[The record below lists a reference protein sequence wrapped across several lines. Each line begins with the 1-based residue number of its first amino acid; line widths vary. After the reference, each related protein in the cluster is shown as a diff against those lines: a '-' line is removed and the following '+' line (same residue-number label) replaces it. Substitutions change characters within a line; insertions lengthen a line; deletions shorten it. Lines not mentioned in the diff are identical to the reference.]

1 MTRLSLFSEPF
12 APTGNMAGEGFRRLL
27 GRPALGLLQTVL
39 RESLQNVVDAAI
51 TDEGPKVLVRVRT
64 LAADERRALVEAIFA
79 ERPAADC
86 SARDLHGSLDA
97 GVRVLEIADFRTI
110 GLSGPTRADLVQDG
124 GEPPNFVNFF
134 RNVGAGRDSHQGGGT
149 YGYGKSAFYAV
160 SQCATILADSLTRHY
175 GEETRRF
182 LCCHL
187 GAAFDVAMN
196 GARRRYTGRHW
207 WGVSDGTAGV
217 DPLGGTAA
225 AELAS
230 ALGLPKRGA
239 GDTGTT
245 IVVLDPELPEGV
257 GPDGIAKEII
267 ECILWNFWPRM
278 TRDCPSRRRLEVH
291 VEVEGRAWKVP
302 TPETFPPLDLFARA
316 MAQIRSAVGAV
327 RAVQCAKP
335 QKMLGSLAI
344 AKGVAAARDV
354 ISERPGSLVPRQS
367 CHIAL
372 MRPVELVV
380 KYLKGTPFPDPRF
393 EWAGVFICSE
403 EDEVETAFAQSE
415 PPAHDDWVPDNLP
428 KGREKT
434 FVNVA
439 LKRLKE
445 EAATY
450 VQAPGSRTGSTHSQE
465 GLVCAAAMLGGAL
478 AGAVAEG
485 PGRRQGAGGGGSTP
499 KTTTVGKAVFERL
512 FLGPSGARVAR
523 FRAALKNAGSDPD
536 LGVVAH
542 GFVCVDG
549 GGDTGANIEHTVSV
563 LAMAL
568 EDTDRLADGSRLK
581 VGRQAGQVVI
591 DVLVPGDAAVGVR
604 LELVGGAR

>member
-64 LAADERRALVEAIFA
+64 LTADQRRVIQESVFSK
-79 ERPAADC
+79 RPSADC
-86 SARDLHGSLDA
+86 SARDLGASLHGE
-97 GVRVLEIADFRTI
+97 VKVLEIADFRTI
-110 GLSGPTRADLVQDG
+110 GLSGPTRADLIQDG
-124 GEPPNFVNFF
+124 GEAPNFVNFF

-160 SQCATILADSLTRHY
+160 SQCATILADSLTRHD
-175 GEETRRF
+175 GKETRRF
-182 LCCHL
+182 LGCHL

-196 GARRRYTGRHW
+196 GARKRYTGRHW
-207 WGVSDGTAGV
+207 WGVSDATDGV
-217 DPLGGTAA
+217 DPLGGDAA
-225 AELAS
+225 AELAG
-230 ALGLPKRGA
+230 ALGLPTRGP
-239 GDTGTT
+239 GDSGTT
-245 IVVLDPELPEGV
+245 IVVVDPELPEGV
-257 GPDGIAKEII
+257 GSDGIAKEII
-267 ECILWNFWPRM
+267 EGILWNFWPRM

-302 TPETFPPLDLFARA
+302 TPETFPPLDLFAKA
-316 MAQIRSAVGAV
+316 MAQLRGKAGE
-327 RAVQCAKP
+327 VQSIQCGNP
-335 QKMLGSLAI
+335 QKVLGSLAI
-344 AKGVAAARDV
+344 SRGLTAGRHV
-354 ISERPGSLVPRQS
+354 ISERPGSLVPLQS

-380 KYLKGTPFPDPRF
+380 KYLKGTPLSDPRF

-445 EAATY
+445 AAVTY
-450 VQAPGSRTGSTHSQE
+450 VQAPGSRTGSAHSQE
-465 GLVCAAAMLGGAL
+465 GLVGAAAMLGGAL

-485 PGRRQGAGGGGSTP
+485 PGRRQGAGGRGSTP
-499 KTTTVGKAVFERL
+499 KTTTVGKATFERL
-512 FLGPSGARVAR
+512 FLGPSGERVAR
-523 FRAALKNAGSDPD
+523 FRAALRNAGSDPD
-536 LGVVAH
+536 LSVVAH

-549 GGDTGANIEHTVSV
+549 GGDAGANDEHTVSV

-568 EDTDRLADGSRLK
+568 EDTDRSADGSRLK
-581 VGRQAGQVVI
+581 VGRLAGQVVI
-591 DVLVPGDAAVGVR
+591 DVLVPSDAAVGVK

>member
-64 LAADERRALVEAIFA
+64 LTADQRRALHESVFHK
-79 ERPAADC
+79 RPDADC
-86 SARDLHGSLDA
+86 SARDLGASLD
-97 GVRVLEIADFRTI
+97 GEVRVLEIADFRTI
-110 GLSGPTRADLVQDG
+110 GLSGPTRADLIQDG

-160 SQCATILADSLTRHY
+160 SQCATILADSLTRQD
-175 GEETRRF
+175 GQETRRF
-182 LCCHL
+182 LGCHL
-187 GAAFDVAMN
+187 GAAFDVAVN
-196 GARRRYTGRHW
+196 GARKRYTGRHW
-207 WGVSDGTAGV
+207 WGVIDETDGV
-217 DPLGGTAA
+217 DPLGGDDA
-225 AELAS
+225 AELAR
-230 ALGLPKRGA
+230 ALGLPARGP

-267 ECILWNFWPRM
+267 EGILWNFWPRM

-291 VEVEGRAWKVP
+291 VEVEGRTWKVP

-316 MAQIRSAVGAV
+316 MAQIRSGAGEV
-327 RAVQCAKP
+327 RSIESARP
-335 QKMLGSLAI
+335 QKTLGQLAI
-344 AKGVAAARDV
+344 AKGVAASRDA
-354 ISERPGSLVPRQS
+354 ISERVGTLVPKQS

-450 VQAPGSRTGSTHSQE
+450 VQARGSRTGSTHSQE
-465 GLVCAAAMLGGAL
+465 GLVGAAAMLGGAL

-485 PGRRQGAGGGGSTP
+485 PGKRQGTGGGGSAP

-512 FLGPSGARVAR
+512 LLGPSGERIAR
-523 FRAALKNAGSDPD
+523 FRTALKNAGGDPGLD
-536 LGVVAH
+536 VVAH

-549 GGDTGANIEHTVSV
+549 GGDAGATGEHTVKV
-563 LAMAL
+563 LAMSL
-568 EDTDRLADGSRLK
+568 EDGDRSSDGNRLK
-581 VGRQAGQVVI
+581 VGRQAGQILI
-591 DVLVPGDAAVGVR
+591 DVQVPGDAAVGVK
-604 LELVGGAR
+604 LELVGAR

>member
-1 MTRLSLFSEPF
+1 MV
-12 APTGNMAGEGFRRLL
+12 GEGFRRLL

-64 LAADERRALVEAIFA
+64 LTADERRALREAVFA
-79 ERPAADC
+79 ERPAAEC

-97 GVRVLEIADFRTI
+97 EVRVLEIADFRTI

-160 SQCATILADSLTRHY
+160 SQCATILADSLTRHE
-175 GEETRRF
+175 GRETPRF
-182 LCCHL
+182 LGCHL
-187 GAAFDVAMN
+187 GAAFDVALN
-196 GARRRYTGRHW
+196 GARKRYTGRHW
-207 WGVSDGTAGV
+207 WGVSDATDGV
-217 DPLGGTAA
+217 DPLGGDAA
-225 AELAS
+225 AELS
-230 ALGLPKRGA
+230 RALGLPFRGP

-267 ECILWNFWPRM
+267 EGILWNFWPRM

-291 VEVEGRAWKVP
+291 VEVEGRTWKVP

-316 MAQIRSAVGAV
+316 MAQIRSGAGEV
-327 RAVQCAKP
+327 RSIESSRP
-335 QKMLGSLAI
+335 QKMLGQLAI
-344 AKGVAAARDV
+344 AKGVAASRDA
-354 ISERPGSLVPRQS
+354 ISERLGSLVPKQS

-380 KYLKGTPFPDPRF
+380 KYLRGTPFPDPRF

-465 GLVCAAAMLGGAL
+465 GLVGAAAMLGGAL

-485 PGRRQGAGGGGSTP
+485 PGRRQGTGGGGSTP

-512 FLGPSGARVAR
+512 FLGPSGERVAR
-523 FRAALKNAGSDPD
+523 FRTALKNAGGDPE
-536 LGVVAH
+536 LSVVAH

-549 GGDTGANIEHTVSV
+549 GGDVGATSEHTVNV

-568 EDTDRLADGSRLK
+568 EDTDRSADGSRLK

-591 DVLVPGDAAVGVR
+591 DLLVPGDAAVGVK

>member
-64 LAADERRALVEAIFA
+64 LTADERRALREAVFA
-79 ERPAADC
+79 ERPAAEC
-86 SARDLHGSLDA
+86 SARDLQGSLDA
-97 GVRVLEIADFRTI
+97 EVRVLEIADFRTI

-160 SQCATILADSLTRHY
+160 SQCATILADSLTRHD
-175 GEETRRF
+175 GKETRRF
-182 LCCHL
+182 LGCHL
-187 GAAFDVAMN
+187 GAAFDVALN
-196 GARRRYTGRHW
+196 GARKRYTGRHW
-207 WGVSDGTAGV
+207 WGVSDATDGV
-217 DPLGGTAA
+217 DPLGGDAA
-225 AELAS
+225 AELS
-230 ALGLPKRGA
+230 RALGLPIRGP

-267 ECILWNFWPRM
+267 EGILWNFWPRM

-291 VEVEGRAWKVP
+291 VEVEGREWKVP

-316 MAQIRSAVGAV
+316 MAQIRSDAGEV

-393 EWAGVFICSE
+393 EWAGVFICSD

-465 GLVCAAAMLGGAL
+465 GLVGAAAMLGGAL

-485 PGRRQGAGGGGSTP
+485 PGRRQGTGGSGSTP

-512 FLGPSGARVAR
+512 FLGPSGERVAR
-523 FRAALKNAGSDPD
+523 FCTALKNAGGDPE
-536 LGVVAH
+536 LSVVAH

-549 GGDTGANIEHTVSV
+549 GGDVGANSEHTVSV

-568 EDTDRLADGSRLK
+568 EDTDRSADGSRLK

-591 DVLVPGDAAVGVR
+591 DVLVPGDAAVGVK
-604 LELVGGAR
+604 LELAGGAR